1 MVDIACEIMNSQQGI
16 SLVPHKVAQQMPQL
30 AHAPSS
36 FHQPQLATWASC
48 GICKVA
54 QD

>member
-30 AHAPSS
+30 AHV
-36 FHQPQLATWASC
+36 ASC
-48 GICKVA
+48 SWLRAVPT
-54 QD
+54 